1 MSPIM
6 TPSAQRG
13 KRPWDAADRVRNL
26 GRMGRTQ
33 YYVAASADGYI
44 ADRENHLDWLLQYGF
59 EAYQEHYDA
68 FLADVGALAMGAST
82 YEFVLEQG
90 DWAYGDL
97 PVWVFTHRDVPRIE
111 GANVE
116 FVAGP
121 VARHAGAV
129 LASAGARN
137 LWVVGGGQLAAQFA
151 DAGLL
156 DELWLTCMPIVLG
169 GGHPVLPT
177 RAARDLRLQ
186 RTTHFE
192 GGAVELRYALEGPG
206 RPVWPE

>member
-1 MSPIM
+1 M
-6 TPSAQRG
+6 TPSAARG
-13 KRPWDAADRVRNL
+13 KQPWEAAGGVRNL
-26 GRMGRTQ
+26 VRMSRTQ

-68 FLADVGALAMGAST
+68 FLGDVGALAMGAST
-82 YEFVLEQG
+82 YEFVLDQG

-97 PVWVFTHRDVPRIE
+97 PVWVFTHRELPRPT
-111 GANVE
+111 GAE
-116 FVAGP
+116 PTFVSGP
-121 VARHAGAV
+121 VTMHAEALV
-129 LASAGARN
+129 AAAGERN
-137 LWVVGGGQLAAQFA
+137 LWVVGGGKLAAQFA

-156 DELWLTCMPIVLG
+156 DELWLTYMPIVLG

-177 RAARDLRLQ
+177 AAARDLRLQ

-192 GGAVELRYALEGPG
+192 GGAVELRYALEGPD
-206 RPVWPE
+206 RQVWPE

>member
-1 MSPIM
+1 M
-6 TPSAQRG
+6 
-13 KRPWDAADRVRNL
+13 RNL
-26 GRMGRTQ
+26 VRMSRTQ

-44 ADRENHLDWLLQYGF
+44 ADRDNHLDWLLQYGF

-82 YEFVLEQG
+82 YEFVLGQG
-90 DWAYGDL
+90 DWAYGEL
-97 PVWVFTHRDVPRIE
+97 PVWVFTHRELPRTA
-111 GANVE
+111 GANLQ
-116 FVAGP
+116 FVSGP
-121 VARHAGAV
+121 VTLHAEALV
-129 LASAGARN
+129 ASAGGRN
-137 LWVVGGGQLAAQFA
+137 LWVVGGGRLAAQFA

-177 RAARDLRLQ
+177 AAARDLRLQ

-192 GGAVELRYALEGPG
+192 GGAVELRYAVQGPD

>member
-1 MSPIM
+1 M
-6 TPSAQRG
+6 TLSAPRG
-13 KRPWDAADRVRNL
+13 KGPWDAAGGVRNL
-26 GRMGRTQ
+26 VRMSRTQ

-68 FLADVGALAMGAST
+68 FVADVGALAMGAST

-90 DWAYGDL
+90 AWAYGDL
-97 PVWVFTHRDVPRIE
+97 PVWVFTHRDLPAAD
-111 GANVE
+111 GADVR
-116 FVAGP
+116 FVSGP
-121 VARHAGAV
+121 VALHVQAV
-129 LASAGARN
+129 IASAGGRN

-156 DELWLTCMPIVLG
+156 HELWLTYMPIVLG

-177 RAARDLRLQ
+177 AAARDLRLQ

-192 GGAVELRYALEGPG
+192 GGAVELRYVLEGAD
-206 RPVWPE
+206 RQVWPE

>member
-1 MSPIM
+1 M
-6 TPSAQRG
+6 TVSVPRG
-13 KRPWDAADRVRNL
+13 KGPWEAVGRVRNL
-26 GRMGRTQ
+26 GRMSRTQ

-68 FLADVGALAMGAST
+68 FVADVGALAMGAST
-82 YEFVLEQG
+82 YEFVLDQG

-97 PVWVFTHRDVPRIE
+97 PVWVFTHRDLPRIE
-111 GANVE
+111 GANLQ
-116 FVAGP
+116 FVS
-121 VARHAGAV
+121 GAV
-129 LASAGARN
+129 ALHAEAVLGSAGGRN
-137 LWVVGGGQLAAQFA
+137 LWLVGGGRLAAQFA

-156 DELWLTCMPIVLG
+156 DELWLTYMPVVLG

-177 RAARDLRLQ
+177 ATARDLRLQ

-192 GGAVELRYALEGPG
+192 GCAVVLRYVLEGTG
-206 RPVWPE
+206 RQVWPE